1 MLVKKDILTIFRN
14 IKKINKAFYVAFFN
28 EKPEENLTDDFLLS
42 NKDFS
47 YIAYSDK
54 PKNNI
59 KSSCVIGADDIEY
72 FEEAIKNA
80 DAKDNLYL
88 SLEGNEL
95 SLRSLETLFYKCKV
109 ELCEEEI
116 EINKISKTVTRPA
129 KDIKNSLKL
138 LITLADKK
146 GYADIPY
153 IYAKLDENI
162 RFYSFTPWVASMYKL
177 GENIYSIKDKT
188 IRFNLDGLNE
198 VISYLP
204 SGVNAECDINISK
217 DGKLIFIFNNCETV
231 LQGEKSDNH
240 SFLDTFF
247 NLDNDSIMV
256 LDQEKLKTMLGKMKG
271 IFGDTNSSFI
281 AFNKE
286 DEKFV
291 KIETD
296 EYSFKVPYTEIRGD
310 GEINVYGRYIKEAAS
325 KITSD
330 GIILMKVDNII
341 KIVSENQDLIV
352 TSMVKRDGLDEER
365 GVTEDDEESDNSRN

>member
-28 EKPEENLTDDFLLS
+28 EKPDESLTDDFLLS
-42 NKDFS
+42 NEDFS

-54 PKNNI
+54 PRNNI
-59 KSSCVIGADDIEY
+59 KSSCIVGADDIEY

-80 DAKDNLYL
+80 DTKDNLYL
-88 SLEGNEL
+88 SLEDNEL

-116 EINKISKTVTRPA
+116 TVNKTNKVITRPA
-129 KDIKNSLKL
+129 KDIKNNLKL
-138 LITLADKK
+138 VITLADKK
-146 GYADIPY
+146 GYAEVPY

-188 IRFNLDGLNE
+188 LKFNLDNVNE
-198 VISYLP
+198 VIGYLP
-204 SGVNAECDINISK
+204 GGVNAECDINMSK
-217 DGKLIFIFNNCETV
+217 DGKLIFIFNNCESI
-231 LQGEKSDNH
+231 LESEKADNH

-247 NLDNDSIMV
+247 NLNYDSSMD
-256 LDQEKLKTMLGKMKG
+256 LDREKLKTMLGKMKG

-281 AFNKE
+281 FFNKE

-291 KIETD
+291 KIETG
-296 EYSFKVPYTEIRGD
+296 EYSFKVPYVEITGD
-310 GEINVYGRYIKEAAS
+310 GGINVYGRYIKEAAS

-352 TSMVKRDGLDEER
+352 TSMVKRDGLDEEK
-365 GVTEDDEESDNSRN
+365 GVVQDDEESDNS